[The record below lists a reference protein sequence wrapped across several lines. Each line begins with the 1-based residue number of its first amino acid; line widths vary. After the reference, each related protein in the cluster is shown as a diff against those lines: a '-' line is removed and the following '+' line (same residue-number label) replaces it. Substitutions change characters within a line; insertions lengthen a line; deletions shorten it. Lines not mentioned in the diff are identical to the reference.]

1 MSRHRFSYWIFPCFI
16 LISVAILLSPSV
28 SPSLLAQSDAG
39 PGNLIIQGAT
49 KPSADSKPENST
61 APQEP
66 VEPEGNGLN
75 LKAVQDQLEA
85 VQKLDLPEDQKKKLT
100 DLYNNAVS
108 LLQEVQS
115 YQARAPT
122 QTFDPQKIEQEVSA
136 LKKIMAEE
144 ASKQEEFL
152 KPFQTTSNPT
162 LDAIDS
168 KLTAAKQQLA
178 ELQQKLIEKENELK
192 AKDTRIAFREDRI
205 PKILMELATVD
216 QRLEAIKKLLQ
227 EPAPAE
233 TPITVVNAQKTLL
246 RAEQQKLLEQ
256 RKYLSQEM
264 PYYTATKEWRTLE
277 KQVLQKEVSQ
287 LQRQVEMLQKQVVS
301 LEKKKAAVQVDE
313 LQVLI
318 DHTSEPLKPLAK
330 EIAET
335 IRARNQE
342 SGFDQMAGPL
352 EITSEL
358 REKLE
363 KSREILQFLQKEQ
376 RDTQDRL
383 DEDSRVETLA
393 PILNYQR
400 SIIPSIYQYEEAEIT
415 HHRMAIEKRSKKLE
429 YELEE
434 EDLVAPEDEIFE
446 LLGHLTLNEEKRAGL
461 ETEARSLL
469 SKKKE
474 ALATLKT
481 DYDNLLTV
489 LTELSKTEGELVV
502 LILSYQKY
510 LDKQS
515 LWVPVAPVIQ
525 IRDLKNAHNGLA
537 PLVNVANWR
546 MLGKELGEEIL
557 SNPTW
562 TATIVIALIL
572 FILLQTRL
580 KRRLMHSSKQFSE
593 NFIAPFELTREAFLI
608 TLILP
613 IWIPSLIWL
622 IGNRLLR
629 VIPPTDLPHVNP
641 AFVPGFGSALISVAF
656 VLCVLRLT
664 RYLVRPNGLGEV
676 HFRWPKQ
683 QLFRV
688 RRNLHWFTL
697 SVVPLVF
704 VITMIYQ
711 VGTNEDRRSL
721 GRLLMLVLM
730 LATSWFLYRVLMPA
744 KSTDERSVKV
754 ELSLWKKTFTYGPCC
769 VPLFFALLS
778 VSGYTFTANVLMGQ
792 LILTSGVLLVLVML
806 NELGYR
812 WVYIARGK
820 LALEQAKQ
828 RQEARAKAEASKSEG
843 GSSESPSVFDPK
855 SAGVDLASINA
866 QTRQLLS
873 TTFRLAVFVSMWMI
887 WGDVTPQIDFLNW
900 TIIGQTELVTGLG
913 GEGEPAEQIYQ
924 ASKAA
929 VTVGDLIL
937 LVLTIAVTIIA
948 SKNLPGLLEITV
960 LQNLP
965 LDTGIRY
972 AIGSIARYVVM
983 AIGITIGCGMLGI
996 GMTQVSILLG
1006 GLAVG
1011 LGFGLQE
1018 MFANF
1023 VSGIILLFEQPLRVG
1038 DIVTLGNV
1046 TGTVTRIRI
1055 RATTITDWDRKEFIV
1070 PNKEFIVGQ
1079 FNNWTLS
1086 DTINRIV
1093 ILVGVAYGSDTEKAR
1108 HILLK
1113 ICADHPEILDEP
1125 ISSAVFDGFGDST
1138 LNFTVRC
1145 FLPKLENRLQTIHEL
1160 HTAIDQEF
1168 RKADIEIAFPQR
1180 DLHLRS
1186 IDQINNALPLTQEKV
1201 AGHEELE

>member
-1 MSRHRFSYWIFPCFI
+1 MSRHRFSKWIFHCFI
-16 LISVAILLSPSV
+16 LVSLVSLLSPS
-28 SPSLLAQSDAG
+28 LWAQSDAG

-49 KPSADSKPENST
+49 KPSSDSKPDAST
-61 APQEP
+61 APQESAT
-66 VEPEGNGLN
+66 PEGNGLR
-75 LKAVQDQLEA
+75 LQAVQDQLEA
-85 VQKLDLPEDQKKKLT
+85 VQKLELPEDQKKKLT
-100 DLYNNAVS
+100 DLYGNAIS
-108 LLQEVQS
+108 HLQESQN
-115 YQARAPT
+115 YQAKM
-122 QTFDPQKIEQEVSA
+122 QKVTFDPQEIEQRVSA
-136 LKKIMAEE
+136 QKKLLAEE
-144 ASKQEEFL
+144 TAKQEEFL
-152 KPFQTTSNPT
+152 KPFQTAPNPT
-162 LDAIDS
+162 LDAIDA
-168 KLTAAKQQLA
+168 KLAAAKQQLA

-192 AKDTRIAFREDRI
+192 AKDTQIAFREDRI
-205 PKILMELATVD
+205 PKNPVELSTVD
-216 QRLEAIKKLLQ
+216 QHLEEIKKLLQ

-233 TPITVVNAQKTLL
+233 TAVAVVNASKTVLQ
-246 RAEQQKLLEQ
+246 AEQQRLLDQ
-256 RKYLSQEM
+256 RKYLSQEI
-264 PYYTATKEWRTLE
+264 PFYTANKELRTLE

-287 LQRQVEMLQKQVVS
+287 LQRKVEMLQKQVVS
-301 LEKKKAAVQVDE
+301 LEKKKATVQVDE

-318 DHTSEPLKPLAK
+318 DQTSDPLKPLAK

-342 SGFDQMAGPL
+342 KEPDQEAGPL

-363 KSREILQFLQKEQ
+363 KSRETLQFLQKEQ
-376 RDTQDRL
+376 KDTQGRL
-383 DEDSRVETLA
+383 SQDSRVETLA

-400 SIIPSIYQYEEAEIT
+400 DIIPSIYQYEEAEIT
-415 HHRMAIEKRSKKLE
+415 HHRLAIEYRSEKLK
-429 YELEE
+429 YESQE
-434 EDLVAPEDEIFE
+434 EDLVAVEDEINE
-446 LLGHLTLNEEKRAGL
+446 LLGDLTLDKEQRSNL
-461 ETEARSLL
+461 EAEAQNLL
-469 SKKKE
+469 SRKKE

-481 DYDNLLTV
+481 DYENLLTV

-502 LILSYQKY
+502 LIQSYQEY
-510 LDKQS
+510 LDEQS

-525 IRDLKNAHNGLA
+525 WRDLKNAHNGLA
-537 PLVNVANWR
+537 PLLNVANWK
-546 MLGKELGEEIL
+546 MLGEELGGEIL
-557 SNPTW
+557 LNPAW
-562 TATIVIALIL
+562 TASIAFALIL

-580 KRRLMHSSKQFSE
+580 KRRLMQLSNQFSE
-593 NFIAPFELTREAFLI
+593 NFLAPFELTREAFLI

-622 IGNRLLR
+622 VGNRLLR
-629 VIPPTDLPHVNP
+629 VIPPTDLPGVNP
-641 AFVPGFGSALISVAF
+641 AFVPGFGSSLISVAF
-656 VLCVLRLT
+656 VLSVLRLT

-676 HFRWPKQ
+676 HFRWPQQ
-683 QLFRV
+683 QLSRV
-688 RRNLHWFTL
+688 RLNLHWYTL
-697 SVVPLVF
+697 SVVPMVF
-704 VITMIYQ
+704 VITMIYK
-711 VGTNEDRRSL
+711 VGILEDRRSL

-730 LATSWFLYRVLMPA
+730 LATSWFLYRVLMPS
-744 KSTDERSVKV
+744 KSTDKRSVKV
-754 ELSLWKKTFTYGPCC
+754 EMNLWKKLLTYGPCC
-769 VPLFFALLS
+769 IPLFFVLLS

-792 LILTSGVLLVLVML
+792 LILSAGVLLVLVML

-828 RQEARAKAEASKSEG
+828 RQEARAKEEASQSEG
-843 GSSESPSVFDPK
+843 GTSESNSVFDPK
-855 SAGVDLASINA
+855 SAGVDLSSINA

-873 TTFRLAVFVSMWMI
+873 TTFGLAVFVSMWMI
-887 WGDVTPQIDFLNW
+887 WSDVTPQIEFLSW
-900 TIIGQTELVTGLG
+900 TVIGQTELVEGLG
-913 GEGEPAEQIYQ
+913 GDEGEPVEQIYQ
-924 ASKAA
+924 ASEAA

-937 LVLTIAVTIIA
+937 LVLTIVVTVIA

-1046 TGTVTRIRI
+1046 TGSVTRIRI

-1079 FNNWTLS
+1079 FNNWTLT
-1086 DTINRIV
+1086 DTINRVV
-1093 ILVGVAYGSDTEKAR
+1093 ILVGVAYGSDTERAR

-1113 ICADHPEILDEP
+1113 VCADHPEIMDEP
-1125 ISSAVFDGFGDST
+1125 MASAVFDGFGDST

-1186 IDQINNALPLTQEKV
+1186 IDQIKNPLPLTQEKV
-1201 AGHEELE
+1201 AGNEELE